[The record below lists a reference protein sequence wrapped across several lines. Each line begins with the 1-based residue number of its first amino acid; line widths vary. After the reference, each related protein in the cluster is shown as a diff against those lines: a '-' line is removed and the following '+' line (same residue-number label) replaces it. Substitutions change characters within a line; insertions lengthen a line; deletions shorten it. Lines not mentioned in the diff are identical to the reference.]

1 MEAWMRMAQAL
12 GASDRPEDR
21 RLAVEIARF
30 VQSTPFLREADR
42 SRRPDGRPPVDVS
55 TRRDT
60 RDRGPEISR

>member
-1 MEAWMRMAQAL
+1 
-12 GASDRPEDR
+12 
-21 RLAVEIARF
+21 LAVEIARF